1 MIHRPIHGVG
11 YGRYNLFTKPF
22 LDGFAELIPWAF
34 QVLCHRGH
42 GLFIPVMITRVWGP
56 MVPFFPTEGGICV
69 CPVVSWNHS
78 TSSSFGR
85 GVRPSGASRL

>member
-11 YGRYNLFTKPF
+11 YGRYNLFTKPC

-34 QVLCHRGH
+34 QVLCHHGH

-69 CPVVSWNHS
+69 CPVVSAAERS
-78 TSSSFGR
+78 R
-85 GVRPSGASRL
+85 GLLGNGLTGTPL